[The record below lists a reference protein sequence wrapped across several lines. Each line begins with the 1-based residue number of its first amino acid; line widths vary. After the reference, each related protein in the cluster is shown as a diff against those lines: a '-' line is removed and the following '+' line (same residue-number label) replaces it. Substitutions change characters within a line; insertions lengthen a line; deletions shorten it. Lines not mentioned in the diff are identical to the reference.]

1 MSFKLAIHNT
11 KGILDYIHSDLLGQ
25 SRKTSLS
32 GCNYLLTL
40 IDDYSRKVWC
50 YFIKHKDDV
59 FDVFVNWKTM
69 IEKKTGKSIKTL
81 RTYNGLEF
89 VDKKFL
95 QYCTKKSIVRHKT
108 CVGRP
113 QQNGVAERMKNTLL
127 ERARSMIAQA
137 KLSKIS

>member
-1 MSFKLAIHNT
+1 
-11 KGILDYIHSDLLGQ
+11 
-25 SRKTSLS
+25 
-32 GCNYLLTL
+32 
-40 IDDYSRKVWC
+40 
-50 YFIKHKDDV
+50 
-59 FDVFVNWKTM
+59 M

-137 KLSKIS
+137 KLSKRFWAKAVSTACYLVNRSPHSALNFKSPQKVWYNSPVDYSNLRVFGCPA